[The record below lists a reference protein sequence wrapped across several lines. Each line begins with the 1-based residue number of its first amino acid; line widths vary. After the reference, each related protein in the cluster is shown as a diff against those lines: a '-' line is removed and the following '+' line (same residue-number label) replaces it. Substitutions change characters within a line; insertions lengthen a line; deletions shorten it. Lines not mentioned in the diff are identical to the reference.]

1 MRNASCYFFSRYIL
15 GTRKH
20 SFIMQRR
27 RINLP
32 LTLITA
38 LLVALIAGLAG
49 STLVLLRRMHARSTH
64 TAAAETVIRQG
75 QAMVARLSSQPSV
88 TASPDDET
96 DWSEFSRLIRNLHS
110 IEDGLQ
116 YVSVT
121 RNDVVVFHEQ
131 TRLLD
136 GSPQPDPSP
145 PPTGAVDMRRE
156 VLHVGEDVIPVVVFT
171 TGIQG
176 IGDERTSVSVALRKD
191 TVNREEE
198 AAETAMTSMFRLTLL
213 TVVVSFSICVILV
226 VWMMRREVKREALR
240 RDEEHLAFSG
250 MLANGIVHDFR
261 NPMSSMRLDV
271 QMLHRETERGEE
283 ARPDRMRS
291 LSERVRNTLDRMD
304 KVFQEFLYV
313 SRPDRDDRT
322 AIDLVT
328 CIEDSL
334 EMLAPRFEQANVT
347 SRVEAPPE
355 TVHVLAYE
363 GSLRRALVNVLTN
376 AEQFSPPEETV
387 SVSVSAT
394 HDTAIV
400 EVSDR
405 GPGVPKHKRK
415 QVFDM
420 FVTERPEGTGL
431 GLFLAKAAIERS
443 GGTIEIAETTE
454 DRGACVRIRLP
465 LAPSATPNSL
475 SRPSDLASGDAE
487 IESAQTGTETA

>member
-1 MRNASCYFFSRYIL
+1 MRN
-15 GTRKH
+15 
-20 SFIMQRR
+20 R

-38 LLVALIAGLAG
+38 LLVILIAGLAG
-49 STLVLLRRMHARSTH
+49 GTLVLLRRMHARSTH

-88 TASPDDET
+88 TATGGEET

-110 IEDGLQ
+110 IADGLQ

-136 GSPQPDPSP
+136 GSPQPEPESH
-145 PPTGAVDMRRE
+145 PTGTVDMRRE
-156 VLHVGEDVIPVVVFT
+156 VLHVGDDVIPVVVFT
-171 TGIQG
+171 TALQG
-176 IGDERTSVSVALRKD
+176 PGDDQTSVSVALRKD

-213 TVVVSFSICVILV
+213 TVVVSFAICVILV

-240 RDEEHLAFSG
+240 REEEHLAFSG

-271 QMLHRETERGEE
+271 QMLHRETERGAE
-283 ARPDRMRS
+283 ARPERMRD

-313 SRPDRDDRT
+313 SRPDRDDRAT
-322 AIDLVT
+322 IDLVT
-328 CIEDSL
+328 CIRDSL
-334 EMLAPRFEQANVT
+334 EMLVPRFEQADVG
-347 SRVEAPPE
+347 SRVNAPTEPI
-355 TVHVLAYE
+355 HILAYE

-376 AEQFSPPEETV
+376 AEQFSPPGEIVEV
-387 SVSVSAT
+387 SVSTT
-394 HDTAIV
+394 HDAAIV

-443 GGTIEIAETTE
+443 GGTIEIAETA
-454 DRGACVRIRLP
+454 DARGTCVRIRLP
-465 LAPSATPNSL
+465 LAP
-475 SRPSDLASGDAE
+475 PSGE
-487 IESAQTGTETA
+487 TGTETA

>member
-1 MRNASCYFFSRYIL
+1 
-15 GTRKH
+15 
-20 SFIMQRR
+20 
-27 RINLP
+27 
-32 LTLITA
+32 
-38 LLVALIAGLAG
+38 LLVILIAGLAG
-49 STLVLLRRMHARSTH
+49 GTLVLLRRMHARSTH

-88 TASPDDET
+88 TATGGEET

-136 GSPQPDPSP
+136 GSPQPEPEP
-145 PPTGAVDMRRE
+145 PLTGTVDMRRE

-171 TGIQG
+171 TALQG
-176 IGDERTSVSVALRKD
+176 PGDDQTSVSVALRKD

-213 TVVVSFSICVILV
+213 TVVVSFAICVILV
-226 VWMMRREVKREALR
+226 VWMMRREVEREALR
-240 RDEEHLAFSG
+240 REEEHLAFSG

-271 QMLHRETERGEE
+271 QMLHRETERGAE
-283 ARPDRMRS
+283 ARPKRMRD

-313 SRPDRDDRT
+313 SRPDRDDRAT
-322 AIDLVT
+322 IDLVT
-328 CIEDSL
+328 CIRDSL
-334 EMLAPRFEQANVT
+334 EMLVPRFEQADVG
-347 SRVEAPPE
+347 SRVNAPSDPIRI
-355 TVHVLAYE
+355 LAYE

-376 AEQFSPPEETV
+376 AEQFSPPGAVVEV
-387 SVSVSAT
+387 SVGTT
-394 HDTAIV
+394 HDTAVV

-405 GPGVPKHKRK
+405 GPGVPKHKRR

-443 GGTIEIAETTE
+443 GGTIEIAETMH
-454 DRGACVRIRLP
+454 DRGTCVRIRLP
-465 LAPSATPNSL
+465 LAP
-475 SRPSDLASGDAE
+475 PSSE
-487 IESAQTGTETA
+487 TGTETA